1 MSGLAKWVMQRPR
14 NAIIGVMAFSIIP
27 LLFWIAAAIVGLVV
41 LRRGVKEGIPV
52 LAWGCLPILVLTVIQ
67 GDASAIMV
75 LIDVTVLAYLLRS
88 TTSWS
93 WVLLVSSFL
102 AVISAMLLPLI
113 MHDMLTLVT
122 NMIQQVLVKE
132 KVAALPDKS
141 VIYHQAVMALS
152 IVQVMAAVGS
162 LFLAR
167 KWQAGLYNPGG
178 LRKEFHELRLPIA
191 FSLILGAMVL
201 LGESLGGQYLILSQ
215 AAIPALVLSGLAL
228 VHGVLAKKRIG
239 VVGLIA
245 FYLVGIVFLHMLFVN
260 ILITLSVIDS
270 FVDIRKR
277 IRDTSS
283 NSSDSE

>member
-201 LGESLGGQYLILSQ
+201 LGEGLGGQYLILSQ